1 MLALEQ
7 ARSPGHDG
15 GEGPLA
21 EVGYGSRGDRRAPKE
36 LGDILDAPD
45 GGPGQAHLHDGLLNA
60 RFAPAAALDH
70 DRLEGRAARLGAL
83 GSTSPLVVTGSLL

>member
-7 ARSPGHDG
+7 ARSPGLDV

-36 LGDILDAPD
+36 LGDVLDAPD
-45 GGPGQAHLHDGLLNA
+45 GGPGRRISTMASSTLVSCLRQHSITTVWKV
-60 RFAPAAALDH
+60 AP
-70 DRLEGRAARLGAL
+70 RGFGTP
-83 GSTSPLVVTGSLL
+83 GST